1 MINVNRLVLPEIL
14 DELDAS
20 DQRAMRSRRD
30 LRLVNWFMRG
40 EEWILGE
47 LEKISGVE
55 RVVELGAG
63 GASLASA
70 IVAKRPELE
79 VLCVDLVAPPEHMG
93 GLVLWWQGD
102 VFDFDGYDESTVVVT
117 NLFLHHFE
125 TPELLQ
131 LGYKMR
137 GIRAMLA
144 AEPYRGAMSLLMG
157 RCLFPFVNDVT
168 RHDMAVSIRA
178 GFRSGELAKMLDLN
192 LDWSECRGV
201 FGGIRLRGVR

>member
-1 MINVNRLVLPEIL
+1 MVFVNRLVLPEIL

-20 DQRAMRSRRD
+20 DQRAVRSRRD

-40 EEWILGE
+40 ENWILHE
-47 LEKISGVE
+47 LGKMSGVG

-63 GASLASA
+63 GGSLASS
-70 IVAKRPELE
+70 IIGQWPNLEMIGVDLMPRPEHL
-79 VLCVDLVAPPEHMG
+79 DDR
-93 GLVLWWQGD
+93 VLWWQGD
-102 VFDFDGYDESTVVVT
+102 VFDYDAYDESTVVVT

-125 TPELLQ
+125 VLELSQ
-131 LGYKMR
+131 LGNNMG
-137 GIRAMLA
+137 GIRALLT

-178 GFRSGELAKMLDLN
+178 GFRPGELAKMLDMN

>member
-1 MINVNRLVLPEIL
+1 MNVNRLVLPEIL

-40 EEWILGE
+40 EKWILRE
-47 LEKISGVE
+47 LDKMSGVE

-63 GASLASA
+63 SGSLASS
-70 IVAKRPELE
+70 IIGQWPNMEMIGVDLMPRPEHL
-79 VLCVDLVAPPEHMG
+79 DDR
-93 GLVLWWQGD
+93 VLWWQGD
-102 VFDFDGYDESTVVVT
+102 VFDYDAYDESTVVVT

-125 TPELLQ
+125 VPELSQ
-131 LGYKMR
+131 LGRKMG
-137 GIRAMLA
+137 GIRALLA

-178 GFRSGELAKMLDLN
+178 GFRPGELAKMLGIN
-192 LDWSECRGV
+192 LGWSECRGV